1 MQSLDDLLRA
11 ERQAQPDGAAEARNW
26 AAIEHRL
33 THGPPPPPAAE
44 AAPTAFGAAAGL
56 KLVAGLAVIA
66 AVGGLLA
73 AGGRGD
79 PEPAPQDRSVAAAI
93 APAREDSPA
102 PPPSLEPAVAEAPSP
117 EPPPTDPGIAAP
129 TEPPT
134 PAPTSDPA
142 PPEKRPPRTK
152 KTSDKPPAP
161 DAADTP
167 PAADDFAA
175 ELQLLAEIRGA
186 LKRGDPAGALTKI
199 DEHAR
204 RFARGQLVQER
215 MASQVEALCG
225 LGRVDDARRV
235 ASQLLERWP
244 DSTHA
249 PRVRASCVGA

>member
-1 MQSLDDLLRA
+1 MQSLDELLRA
-11 ERQAQPDGAAEARNW
+11 ERQVQPDAAAEARNW

-44 AAPTAFGAAAGL
+44 AVPGALGGAAGL
-56 KLVAGLAVIA
+56 KLVAGLAVVA

-73 AGGRGD
+73 AGRGAEPD
-79 PEPAPQDRSVAAAI
+79 PRDREVAAVIEPVREDRSDPPAPSEPAATPSEPAPAVV
-93 APAREDSPA
+93 PEVVA
-102 PPPSLEPAVAEAPSP
+102 PPPDPTPPERRPARTKKAGGKAAE
-117 EPPPTDPGIAAP
+117 P
-129 TEPPT
+129 TEPGPT
-134 PAPTSDPA
+134 EPA
-142 PPEKRPPRTK
+142 
-152 KTSDKPPAP
+152 
-161 DAADTP
+161 

-186 LKRGDPAGALTKI
+186 LKRGDHAGALTKI

-225 LGRVDDARRV
+225 LGRVGDARQV
-235 ASQLLERWP
+235 AAKLLGAWP

-249 PRVRASCVGA
+249 PRVRASCAGA